1 VPELPGQHAWLQFY
15 AWAQKYGP
23 ICQVTLAGDNVVLI
37 SDPKIAEALLV
48 KRQEIYSS
56 RVHFPAIWGNNDK
69 DVHYLPLMAMGRM

>member
-1 VPELPGQHAWLQFY
+1 
-15 AWAQKYGP
+15 
-23 ICQVTLAGDNVVLI
+23 VTLAGDNVVLI